1 MYQSTKLDLRIH
13 YSVIGKNNMASEPE
27 QQNTSPEEKETT
39 TLRAWSGGFISG
51 TLAILMYKLTY
62 SIALSFATH
71 PSMASSQMAQRISA
85 AVRTL
90 VVGLTTMATGLF
102 AIATLGLFLLGIKLL
117 FEKKAETPE
126 TNS

>member
-1 MYQSTKLDLRIH
+1 
-13 YSVIGKNNMASEPE
+13 MASEPE
-27 QQNTSPEEKETT
+27 KITSTSDNPEEKETT
-39 TLRAWSGGFISG
+39 TLRAWSGAFMSG
-51 TLAILMYKLTY
+51 TIAVLMYKLTY
-62 SIALSFATH
+62 SIAMSFATH
-71 PSMASSQMAQRISA
+71 PSTASSQMAQRISA

-117 FEKKAETPE
+117 FEKKTETPE